1 VIFVS
6 SEWLSRG
13 LVTDQFWVDILTKA
27 VSLVVKTRL
36 DFWLCQFRAEPGY

>member
-6 SEWLSRG
+6 SERLSRG
-13 LVTDQFWVDILTKA
+13 LATDQFWVDILTKA

-36 DFWLCQFRAEPGY
+36 DFWLCQFPIEPEY